1 MNFPLQSTQKSFHPT
16 QHQKIHAP
24 CWPAV
29 VQSVSTIGKVPYYH
43 TAGRE
48 NALTIESSEHWRDSS
63 YQAYT
68 NISIFITEALLYIK
82 GEDEIIKKKK
92 GIKYQLLVQ
101 LFRWTN
107 ANNDTAY
114 QIWKTL
120 YVLNKIIGFPRVFHW

>member
-92 GIKYQLLVQ
+92 RHKIPTAGTTVQ
-101 LFRWTN
+101 M
-107 ANNDTAY
+107 
-114 QIWKTL
+114 
-120 YVLNKIIGFPRVFHW
+120 NKCKQWHSLPDMENPVCFE